1 MSSVSA
7 SSRKW
12 AGDQKKG
19 NWNTNESLLGYGS
32 MDAGRSQVPNEYK
45 EIKPNNKWV
54 QDWGTK
60 SQVNLPRDN
69 W

>member
-19 NWNTNESLLGYGS
+19 NWNTNESWLGYGS

-45 EIKPNNKWV
+45 EIKPTRYHK
-54 QDWGTK
+54 K
-60 SQVNLPRDN
+60 
-69 W
+69 